1 MNLERALWL
10 TNISLE
16 VAVLAVMVYRDAYRQ
31 YQTFFVYRVVGTL
44 QSFILLLLAGHDK
57 PYLWTYW
64 LMEIAG
70 LVLLGAVLLDL
81 FERLLPPTS
90 AYRSWS
96 RAAFYLVSFFAVGI
110 AVISV
115 PSKAGTGVGPVNTMG
130 LRAEEGMTMIHA
142 VLLIFIVLYT
152 VTMRPQWSNWSVWIF
167 VGISFLVATELLAI
181 DQYLHLGIAS
191 FRLYSWTKSLSFM
204 AAFLVWIW
212 GFSREAETAAPI
224 ARVHEIRTALGNTEF
239 R

>member
-16 VAVLAVMVYRDAYRQ
+16 VAVLAVMIYRNAYTQ

-44 QSFILLLLAGHDK
+44 QSFVLLMLIGHYK

-70 LVLLGAVLLDL
+70 LILLGAVLLDL
-81 FERLLPPTS
+81 FERLLAPSPT
-90 AYRSWS
+90 YRFWG

-110 AVISV
+110 AIASV
-115 PSKAGTGVGPVNTMG
+115 PTQAGMGVGPVNTMG
-130 LRAEEGMTMIHA
+130 LRAEEGMTIIHA
-142 VLLIFIVLYT
+142 VLVSFIVLYA
-152 VTMRPQWSNWSVWIF
+152 VIMKPQWSRWSIGIF
-167 VGISFLVATELLAI
+167 VGICFLVATELLAI
-181 DQYLHLGIAS
+181 DQYLHLGIVR

-204 AAFLVWIW
+204 AAFVIWIW
-212 GFSREAETAAPI
+212 AFSREAETAAPQ
-224 ARVHEIRTALGNTEF
+224 AEVDQLRTALTQREF